1 MLVFLAISQWV
12 LPRTVSVTNEI
23 WNREVQGRVALGI
36 YRNGRYFYRGKEGFY
51 SFQRPDPK
59 QNIFLYFSYSSWDAN
74 FDLNSIVASRIVNWN
89 GAQWLLVQGQ
99 EQKRIGPEQ
108 YSTEV
113 FYALQEQ
120 FPETPAS
127 FFVPAYHTMEL
138 SLLELYEA
146 TRHQHSPEDTNSLM
160 NRYGLSEQ
168 ERQLPMKRRKRRS
181 PLSEKP
187 WEKFTI
193 RNFPRTFV
201 FNTAEV

>member
-1 MLVFLAISQWV
+1 M
-12 LPRTVSVTNEI
+12 
-23 WNREVQGRVALGI
+23 
-36 YRNGRYFYRGKEGFY
+36 
-51 SFQRPDPK
+51 
-59 QNIFLYFSYSSWDAN
+59 
-74 FDLNSIVASRIVNWN
+74 NWN

-146 TRHQHSPEDTNSLM
+146 TRHQHSPEDTNRAWAEFFGRM
-160 NRYGLSEQ
+160 V
-168 ERQLPMKRRKRRS
+168 MRS
-181 PLSEKP
+181 P
-187 WEKFTI
+187 
-193 RNFPRTFV
+193 
-201 FNTAEV
+201 